1 KTGTAEAT
9 PQLDIYAMASELP
22 AYRRRYLE
30 FDDDTDAGEA
40 KTGTAEAT
48 PQLDIYAHI
57 YVHIY
62 VDGERET

>member
-1 KTGTAEAT
+1 
-9 PQLDIYAMASELP
+9 MASELP

-30 FDDDTDAGEA
+30 FDDDPDAGEA